1 MEDKAYD
8 SSAVESQASREDSS
22 SSEYESDTNA
32 KEERKDDAESS
43 EETEDGAAE
52 DTESKPTQNEDDIWW
67 EPDLGPDPG
76 FKVKKRIILPITLS
90 VY

>member
-22 SSEYESDTNA
+22 SSEYESD
-32 KEERKDDAESS
+32 RKDDAESS

-76 FKVKKRIILPITLS
+76 FKVKG
-90 VY
+90 